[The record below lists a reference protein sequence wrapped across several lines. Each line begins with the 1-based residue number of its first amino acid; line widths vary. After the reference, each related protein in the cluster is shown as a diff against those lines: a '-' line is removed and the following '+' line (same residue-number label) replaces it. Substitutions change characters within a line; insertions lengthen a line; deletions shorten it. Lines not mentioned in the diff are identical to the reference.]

1 MIYRHDHS
9 NEEKTS
15 GGWSFNW
22 QHVDEYYNKDLQA
35 YTYYIKDRF
44 HEEFLLA
51 VRPDMRLDSKDFL
64 LFKLAGGFKFYEE
77 ALEPQT
83 LEDKVEKDKV
93 EDKKKEE
100 RFIV

>member
-1 MIYRHDHS
+1 MLYRYDHT

-22 QHVDEYYNKDLQA
+22 QHVDEYYNSDLRA

-64 LFKLAGGFKFYEE
+64 LFKLAGGFNFYEE
-77 ALEPQT
+77 PIDGDT
-83 LEDKVEKDKV
+83 LEEKVERDK
-93 EDKKKEE
+93 EDDQKKEE

>member
-1 MIYRHDHS
+1 MIYRHEHN

-22 QHVDEYYNKDLQA
+22 QHVDEYYNSDLQA
-35 YTYYIKDRF
+35 YTYYINDRF

-83 LEDKVEKDKV
+83 IEDKVEKDKV